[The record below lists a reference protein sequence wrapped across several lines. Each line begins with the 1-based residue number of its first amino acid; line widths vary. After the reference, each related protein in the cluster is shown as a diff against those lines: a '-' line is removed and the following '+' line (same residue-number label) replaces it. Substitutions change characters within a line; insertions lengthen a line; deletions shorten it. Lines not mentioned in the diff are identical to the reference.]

1 MGNELAPVESLWSHF
16 ESVMGPREEE
26 AKKGGEDEERG
37 EKREGGEDAEGEE
50 EDGGGEG
57 K

>member
-1 MGNELAPVESLWSHF
+1 VGNELAPVESLWSHF